1 MAFVLPRNQP
11 RPARLCCIGALQRSA
26 THGVKI
32 TSGDF
37 LSMSAN
43 YDEDDSNHHTPAQ
56 REVKKPVRR
65 WSDNPI
71 RDAALRLLNTVPPRR
86 EDPDDIEVDPPPD

>member
-1 MAFVLPRNQP
+1 
-11 RPARLCCIGALQRSA
+11 
-26 THGVKI
+26 VKI

-43 YDEDDSNHHTPAQ
+43 YDEDYSNHHTPAQ

-71 RDAALRLLNTVPPRR
+71 RDAALRLLNTVPPPR
-86 EDPDDIEVDPPPD
+86 